1 MPLIRS
7 KFSNSCYEEI
17 KYSPERVSI
26 IKPLISKYNWEG
38 INYPS
43 KLDDSKSF
51 EKNNPTIA
59 FNILYTK
66 EKEILPVYILNHYS
80 IFEKQTILLMI
91 LNEEK
96 GWHYL
101 AVR

>member
-1 MPLIRS
+1 MPSIRS
-7 KFSNSCYEEI
+7 KCSNSCYEEI

-26 IKPLISKYNWEG
+26 IKPFISKYNWEG

-43 KLDDSKSF
+43 KLDDWKSF
-51 EKNNPTIA
+51 EKKNPTIA
-59 FNILYTK
+59 FNILFTK
-66 EKEILPVYILNHYS
+66 EKEILPAYILNHYS
-80 IFEKQTILLMI
+80 ILEKQIVLLMT

>member
-7 KFSNSCYEEI
+7 KCSNSCYEEI
-17 KYSPERVSI
+17 VHSPERVSI
-26 IKPLISKYNWEG
+26 IKPFINKYNWEG

-43 KLDDSKSF
+43 KLDDWKSF
-51 EKNNPTIA
+51 EKNNPTTA
-59 FNILYTK
+59 FNIFSTK
-66 EKEILPVYILNHYS
+66 EKEILPAYILNHYS
-80 IFEKQTILLMI
+80 ILEKQIILLMI